1 MIDETPRSEV
11 RYAQAGKYAIA
22 YQMIGDGPL
31 DLVFVDQW
39 FSNVDTMWEFRP
51 LAELL
56 AKLGRFSRVI
66 VFDKRGTGLSDPV
79 AIDDLPTVEEWI
91 DDLRAVL
98 DHAGST
104 RSALMTGVGASLM
117 ALVFAATYPD
127 RTTSLVMVDPFARAQ
142 WAADNPWGYR
152 IDQLEGDL
160 DRVRANWG
168 TRSGTMGLL
177 APELLANR
185 ELAQRFMRYE
195 RQSASPGMARA
206 MIGWMYDVDVR
217 HVLSTI
223 RVPTLVLHHR
233 EAKRIAIEH
242 GRDVA
247 ARVPGARLIELA
259 GSANYTW
266 AGDTGPMLAEIQAF
280 VTGDRPILEPDRVLA
295 TVLFTDIVEST
306 RMAREIGDTRWREL
320 LATHDRLARAVVERY
335 RGRVVKSTGDG
346 LLATFDGP
354 ARAVLAAASM
364 RSELRGLGLRMRAG
378 LHTGEIQITGS
389 DIAGIAV
396 HIAARISGLAGTDEI
411 LASGT
416 VRDLVAGSGIVF
428 EARGPRRL
436 KGIDDE
442 WRVFAAEPT
451 PPPP

>member
-1 MIDETPRSEV
+1 MIDEIPRSEV
-11 RYAQAGKYAIA
+11 HYAQAGRYAIA
-22 YQMIGDGPL
+22 YQTIGNGPV

-39 FSNVDTMWEFRP
+39 FSNVDAMWDFWP

-66 VFDKRGTGLSDPV
+66 VFDKRGTGLSDPI

-98 DHAGST
+98 DDVGST
-104 RSALMTGVGASLM
+104 RSALLTGVGASLM

-127 RTTSLVMVDPFARAQ
+127 RTSSLVLVDPIARAQ
-142 WAADNPWGYR
+142 WAADNAWGYP
-152 IDQLEGDL
+152 IDRLAGDL

-177 APELLANR
+177 GPELAEDR
-185 ELAQRFMRYE
+185 DLAQRLTRYE

-206 MIGWMYDVDVR
+206 MIGWIYDLDVR
-217 HVLSTI
+217 HVLPTI

-233 EAKRIAIEH
+233 DAKRIAIEH

-247 ARVPGARLIELA
+247 VRIPGARLVELA

-266 AGDTGPMLAEIQAF
+266 AGDTSAMLAEVQAF
-280 VTGDRPILEPDRVLA
+280 VTGSRPILEPDRVLA
-295 TVLFTDIVEST
+295 TVLFTDIVDST
-306 RMAREIGDTRWREL
+306 GLARELGDTRWREL
-320 LATHDRLARAVVERY
+320 LSAHDRLARGVIERH

-346 LLATFDGP
+346 VLATFDGP
-354 ARAVLAAASM
+354 ARAVQAAAAM
-364 RSELRGLGLRMRAG
+364 RSALAGLGIRMRAG
-378 LHTGEIQITGS
+378 LHTGEIQVTPADIT
-389 DIAGIAV
+389 GIAV
-396 HIAARISGLAGTDEI
+396 HIAARISDLAAADEI
-411 LASGT
+411 LTSST
-416 VRDLVAGSGIVF
+416 VRDLVAGSAIVF
-428 EARGPRRL
+428 EPRGSRHL

-451 PPPP
+451 SSAP